1 MIVID
6 VARGQYC
13 SIGEVSGHIIN
24 FEPDILPYFPAYVVS
39 DFAIHTQEKTSITQ
53 CFQEKNYVYA
63 FGHDPEGSGFSLNCI
78 VVLNEGCGADTFLS
92 LGSLSD
98 FLQQYKE
105 YRASNLTKSIKMT
118 VDGATYTVLLL
129 AQDVSVANAE
139 MHLVSV
145 TFSGKIL
152 SND

>member
-13 SIGEVSGHIIN
+13 TINNVSEHIIN

-39 DFAIHTQEKTSITQ
+39 NFALHTQEKISITQ
-53 CFQEKNYVYA
+53 CFKEKNYVYA
-63 FGHDPEGSGFSLNCI
+63 FGHDPEGSGFSLTCT
-78 VVLNEGCGADTFLS
+78 VVLNEGCSADTFLS

-98 FLQQYKE
+98 FLEYYKVF
-105 YRASNLTKSIKMT
+105 RTSNFTKSIKMT
-118 VDGATYTVLLL
+118 VDGATHTVLLL

-139 MHLVSV
+139 MHLVNV

>member
-1 MIVID
+1 MIIFD
-6 VARGQYC
+6 VSRGQYC
-13 SIGEVSGHIIN
+13 AINDVSEHIIN
-24 FEPDILPYFPAYVVS
+24 FEPDILPYFPAYIVS
-39 DFAIHTQEKTSITQ
+39 SFDTHTQEKISITQ

-63 FGHDPEGSGFSLNCI
+63 FGHDPECSGFALTCT
-78 VVLNEGCGADTFLS
+78 VVLNEGCSADTFLS

-139 MHLVSV
+139 MHLVNV
-145 TFSGKIL
+145 TFSGNIL